1 MKIMLTGATG
11 LLGRSLSARLAA
23 RNDIDFTGLAFSR
36 ARAPLVRAD
45 LTDPDAIDTLF
56 AERRPELVLHA
67 AAERRPDIV
76 DKDPGRARALNVG
89 ATANL
94 TRACAEYGAFMIY
107 ISTDYVYDGKN
118 PPYFPDSP
126 VNPLNEYGRLKLAG
140 ERVAAEN
147 LGTAQRP
154 SAKVA
159 SHDAR
164 RVGAAISPAATSI
177 DAASAPQGL
186 VLRIP
191 MLYGPVERLDESP
204 VTELAEYLRAG
215 VPCSVDD
222 WSTRYPLHVDEVS
235 AAIEILIDT
244 WAHNPEKIG
253 EANIGS
259 ERDGGLPLFLLS
271 GPVGMTKY
279 GMILA
284 MAKALGA
291 DASFVRAIREPAA
304 SGAPRPKDCRMDTG
318 RLKALGYAPHIV
330 FPEGL
335 TSILGPFFARPAP
348 HPAP

>member
-45 LTDPDAIDTLF
+45 LTDANAIATLF
-56 AERRPELVLHA
+56 EERRPELVIHA
-67 AAERRPDIV
+67 AAERRPDVV
-76 DKDPGRARALNVG
+76 DKDPGRAQALNVE

-94 TRACAEYGAFMIY
+94 AKACGECGAFMIY

-140 ERVAAEN
+140 ERAVAEN
-147 LGTAQRP
+147 LGAADTEG
-154 SAKVA
+154 SAGYA
-159 SHDAR
+159 AR
-164 RVGAAISPAATSI
+164 A
-177 DAASAPQGL
+177 L

-191 MLYGPVERLDESP
+191 MLYGPVERLEESP
-204 VTELAEYLRAG
+204 VTELATYLRAG
-215 VPCSVDD
+215 LPCSVDD
-222 WSTRYPLHVDEVS
+222 WSTRYPLHVDEIS

-244 WAHNPEKIG
+244 WKHNPEKIS
-253 EANIGS
+253 EAGTGNAP
-259 ERDGGLPLFLLS
+259 GGGVPLFLLS
-271 GPVGMTKY
+271 GPVGITKY
-279 GMILA
+279 GMVLT
-284 MAKALGA
+284 MAKALGV

-318 RLKALGYAPHIV
+318 RLQNLGYEPRIV

-335 TSILGPFFARPAP
+335 TSILEPFFALPAP
-348 HPAP
+348 QPAL